1 MKAVVIHE
9 FGNEDVMQ
17 YQDWPDPQVGGR
29 EVLIQIKAAC
39 ASRSD
44 TSRRTGTYGGATGNR
59 PLPFI
64 NGLDVAGVVVDRGPG
79 VTEREIGDRVVGLLA
94 NGGYAEYVACHVAAT
109 ANLPDSVSF
118 EEACTIPVIW
128 MTSWFGLLFEGELKA
143 EETAL
148 VQAAGS
154 GIGSAGIQ
162 IAKLHGAHVITTS
175 GQDWKLQKAKDLLG
189 ADEGINYTTQNMAE
203 QVLRLTG
210 GRGVDVVLEHIGGQV
225 YIDSIKCLAE
235 GGRLVSVGNTVGGQR
250 PEVDPAAVTTK
261 NVTVKQFGLPSAIQK
276 GLVRPELQKCM
287 DLLGQGKLKAVI
299 DSVMPLSE
307 ARAAHRRIASR
318 DTFGRVVLI
327 P

>member
-94 NGGYAEYVACHVAAT
+94 NGGYAEYVACHAAAT
-109 ANLPDSVSF
+109 AKIPDNVSF

-128 MTSWFGLLFEGELKA
+128 MTSWFGLFFEAELKA
-143 EETAL
+143 GETAL
-148 VQAAGS
+148 VNAAGS

-162 IAKLHGAHVITTS
+162 IAKVHGARVITTA
-175 GQDWKLQKAKDLLG
+175 GQDWKLQKAKELLG
-189 ADEGINYTTQNMAE
+189 ADEGINYTTQNMVDE
-203 QVLRLTG
+203 VMRLTN
-210 GRGVDVVLEHIGGQV
+210 GRGVDVCLDAVGGQV
-225 YIDSIKCLAE
+225 YLDSIRCLAE
-235 GGRLVSVGNTVGGQR
+235 GGRLTSVGAAAGER
-250 PEVDPAAVTTK
+250 PNVDPSTLTTK

-287 DLLGQGKLKAVI
+287 DLMGQGKLKAVI

-318 DTFGRVVLI
+318 DIFGRVVLI